1 MSRLRGGVL
10 ASLGALTL
18 ACFVVIGA
26 SAASSPHRAKSKFT
40 KQDRAALARQGAQG
54 VRVVSLLIATPRG
67 GTKDVAKSVRAL
79 SGTVAYRN
87 DKLGYMRVRV
97 PLKKADQTSRLGGIQ
112 TINVDTVVPL
122 PDPVPDGS
130 QNPTPQPPPGANTP
144 RVNPYMPTKDTG
156 AAQFVNAHPTWDGR
170 DTTIGIL
177 DTGVDLDNPVVN
189 VTSTGQ
195 RKIVDWVTYTDP
207 FTDGDPTWRQSAGTV
222 NVVGGAFTAF
232 ATAYTGVPVDGTY
245 KFARMRED
253 LLGAGSEYGTGCGA
267 DLDRNGACGNFFVIL
282 WQDSNNNVL
291 VDSDNDHS
299 FADESSMT
307 DYKVNHDIGHFGHDN
322 PATPVS
328 ETVPFVVQISE
339 PPGRV
344 PPEAEPPTRSAAR
357 ISEYVP
363 VEAAL
368 Q

>member
-10 ASLGALTL
+10 ASMGALTI

-40 KQDRAALARQGAQG
+40 KQDRTALVRQEARG
-54 VRVVSLLIATPRG
+54 VRVVSLLIATPRE

-79 SGTVAYRN
+79 GGTVAYRN

-97 PLKKADQTSRLGGIQ
+97 PINKADQTSRLGGIQ

-122 PDPVPDGS
+122 PDPLPAGS
-130 QNPTPQPPPGANTP
+130 QDPTPQPPPGANTP

-207 FTDGDPTWRQSAGTV
+207 FTDGDPTWRHVGRHRERRRRRIHRVRHCVHGCSRGRHVQVRPHAG
-222 NVVGGAFTAF
+222 G
-232 ATAYTGVPVDGTY
+232 P
-245 KFARMRED
+245 ARRGE
-253 LLGAGSEYGTGCGA
+253 
-267 DLDRNGACGNFFVIL
+267 
-282 WQDSNNNVL
+282 
-291 VDSDNDHS
+291 
-299 FADESSMT
+299 
-307 DYKVNHDIGHFGHDN
+307 
-322 PATPVS
+322 
-328 ETVPFVVQISE
+328 
-339 PPGRV
+339 RV
-344 PPEAEPPTRSAAR
+344 RHRLRRRPQP
-357 ISEYVP
+357 
-363 VEAAL
+363 
-368 Q
+368 